1 MARFLIAGDLDFSQ
15 NSSQELV
22 RCLGEE
28 IIDQGHDLLNGC
40 RNEFDKL
47 VAQSAFERLREK
59 GLAPGKRIVSYAVVG
74 CEPVHE
80 FGTILKSRLSNWEL
94 KFKRLYVPEPVQ
106 QAHAVIIV
114 GGAEGTMCAANWARI
129 DQKPLLP
136 ITAFGGAAAEIYNEE
151 LKEFEGKYA
160 DRVDRFQYETL
171 NQMSSNWRKIAKDTV
186 SLAARLISSRQ
197 VVVVMSFS
205 HDPKLEDAYESF
217 QEICGEYQYE
227 CSRVD
232 NTNSVGRIVPEIG
245 ARIKKAAFII
255 ADVTE
260 EKPNVYYELG
270 LAQGL
275 NKPVIVTAFKG
286 TTLPFDVAD
295 IPTIFWEGQRQL
307 KDKLKERVA
316 LIASSQGR

>member
-1 MARFLIAGDLDFSQ
+1 VARFLVAGALDLSQ
-15 NSSQELV
+15 KNSQELV
-22 RCLGEE
+22 RCLAEE

-40 RNEFDKL
+40 RNEFDRL

-59 GLAPGKRIVSYAVVG
+59 GLEPGKRIVSYAVAG
-74 CEPVHE
+74 CQPIHE
-80 FGTILKSRLSNWEL
+80 FGTILKSRLPNWEL
-94 KFKRLYVPEPVQ
+94 TFKRLYVPEPVQ
-106 QAHAVIIV
+106 QADAVIVV

-151 LKEFEGKYA
+151 LKEFESKFA
-160 DRVDRFQYETL
+160 DRVERFQYETL
-171 NQMSSNWRKIAKDTV
+171 NQMSSDWRRVAKDAV

-205 HDPKLEDAYESF
+205 RDPKLEDAYESF
-217 QEICGEYQYE
+217 QEICHEHQYE

-232 NTNSVGRIVPEIG
+232 NTNSVGRIIPEIY
-245 ARIKKAAFII
+245 ARIKKAALVI
-255 ADVTE
+255 ADLTE
-260 EKPNVYYELG
+260 ERSNVYYELG

-275 NKPVIVTAFKG
+275 NKPVVVTAFKG
-286 TTLPFDVAD
+286 TPLPFDVAD
-295 IPTIFWEGQRQL
+295 IPTIFWEGQKQL
-307 KDKLKERVA
+307 KDKLRERVV

>member
-1 MARFLIAGDLDFSQ
+1 VARFLVAGALDLSQ
-15 NSSQELV
+15 KNSQELV
-22 RCLGEE
+22 RCLAEE

-40 RNEFDKL
+40 RNEFDRL

-59 GLAPGKRIVSYAVVG
+59 GLEPGKRIVSYAVAG
-74 CEPVHE
+74 CQPIHE
-80 FGTILKSRLSNWEL
+80 FGTILKSRLPNWEL
-94 KFKRLYVPEPVQ
+94 TFKRLYVPEPVQ
-106 QAHAVIIV
+106 QADAVIVV

-151 LKEFEGKYA
+151 LKEFESKFA
-160 DRVDRFQYETL
+160 DRVERFQYETL
-171 NQMSSNWRKIAKDTV
+171 NQMSSDWRRVAKDAV

-205 HDPKLEDAYESF
+205 RDPKLEDAYESF
-217 QEICGEYQYE
+217 QEICHEHQYE

-232 NTNSVGRIVPEIG
+232 NTNSVGRIIPEIY
-245 ARIKKAAFII
+245 ARIKKAALVI
-255 ADVTE
+255 ADLTE
-260 EKPNVYYELG
+260 ERSNVYYELG

-275 NKPVIVTAFKG
+275 NKPVVVTAFKG
-286 TTLPFDVAD
+286 TPLPFDVAD
-295 IPTIFWEGQRQL
+295 IPTIFWEGQKQL
-307 KDKLKERVA
+307 KDKLRERVA